1 MPLPANASVR
11 VWEKG
16 KGGRI
21 AQSLAHGLLLPEDV
35 SAFVDGTEESMGRR
49 LQWHTI
55 AVTSLSLYFSF
66 SYIFIIVV
74 YTFLYCHAC
83 YCRLIRQLN

>member
-1 MPLPANASVR
+1 MPLPAIANVR

-21 AQSLAHGLLLPEDV
+21 AQSLVHGLLLPEDV
-35 SAFVDGTEESMGRR
+35 SAFVDRTEESMGRR

-66 SYIFIIVV
+66 SLLLYIPFYIAMHVIVV
-74 YTFLYCHAC
+74 
-83 YCRLIRQLN
+83 

>member
-55 AVTSLSLYFSF
+55 AVTSLSLYSF
-66 SYIFIIVV
+66 SLLLYILFYIVV
-74 YTFLYCHAC
+74 HV
-83 YCRLIRQLN
+83 IVV

>member
-21 AQSLAHGLLLPEDV
+21 AQSLAHGLLLPKDV

-66 SYIFIIVV
+66 SLLLYILFYIVV
-74 YTFLYCHAC
+74 HV
-83 YCRLIRQLN
+83 IVV

>member
-66 SYIFIIVV
+66 SLLLYILFYIVV
-74 YTFLYCHAC
+74 HV
-83 YCRLIRQLN
+83 IVV

>member
-66 SYIFIIVV
+66 SLLLYMLFYIVV
-74 YTFLYCHAC
+74 HV
-83 YCRLIRQLN
+83 IVV

>member
-35 SAFVDGTEESMGRR
+35 SVFVDGTEESMGRR

-66 SYIFIIVV
+66 SLLLYILFYIVV
-74 YTFLYCHAC
+74 HV
-83 YCRLIRQLN
+83 IVV

>member
-1 MPLPANASVR
+1 MPLPANASVQ

-66 SYIFIIVV
+66 SLLLYILFYIVV
-74 YTFLYCHAC
+74 HV
-83 YCRLIRQLN
+83 IVV